1 MFTNVHLALEAR
13 KMKRPGRAM
22 QEREHSLLV
31 GDGAAERGQRRQGAD
46 KRQLCSRDDK
56 CKTKAKLNTNP

>member
-13 KMKRPGRAM
+13 KMKRPGRASSVLPM

-31 GDGAAERGQRRQGAD
+31 GDGAAEEGTEASGGRQETAVQSG
-46 KRQLCSRDDK
+46 R
-56 CKTKAKLNTNP
+56 